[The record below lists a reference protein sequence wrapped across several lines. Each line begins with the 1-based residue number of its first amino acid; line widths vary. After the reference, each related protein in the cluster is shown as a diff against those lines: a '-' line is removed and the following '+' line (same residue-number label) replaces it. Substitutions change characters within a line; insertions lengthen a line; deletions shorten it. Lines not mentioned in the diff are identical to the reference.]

1 MELDTDN
8 SIYTI
13 TPSTSTPSPRAVA
26 TDTSSASPATLKIT
40 PMLRQYLEIKEQH
53 PGTILFYR
61 MGDFY
66 EMFFEDAETAS
77 RVLGITLTSR
87 SREDAPQVPMCGVPY
102 HALTGYLGKMVK
114 AGYRVALCEQVED
127 PKQAKG
133 IVRREVVRVVSPG
146 VTTDEQLLDEKS
158 NTFVCALTASR
169 RGQKLLA
176 VGLSFLDVSTGN
188 FLISELPL
196 SQGRCEPVIDEITRM
211 QPAELLL
218 AEDEEG
224 SLAALTETLRS
235 LLPGLCVTKR
245 QPAQFEPHQALT
257 TLLEHFQVSSLAGFG
272 CDGMEEGI
280 RAAGGL
286 LAYIQETQKTDL
298 AYIRQLRLLSRSG
311 FLIIDESSRRNLEL
325 TETALGGR
333 RQGSLLSVLDLTST
347 PMGARLL
354 RQRLLFPLQDKA
366 RIEQRLEAVAAL
378 VSDSLRRREMQE
390 QLKGIYDME
399 RLCSRLVLG
408 HGNARDMAALK
419 LSLACLPELK
429 RLLLNSAGGLLQ
441 EIGIE
446 LDPLF
451 DLHDLIHRAI
461 RDDAPVTLREGD
473 LIREGFHAEL
483 DELLHL
489 LRDGKQLV
497 ANLEAKERQ
506 RSGIAKLKVGYN
518 RVFGYYFE
526 VSRAQQKSELPD
538 DYIRKQTLANAERF
552 ITPELKELEER
563 IATAQDKRLTLEY
576 ELFIQIREQIAAA
589 AERLLKTAHA
599 IARAD
604 FVVSLAEAAARY
616 QYVRPAITDNRAI
629 YIVEGRHPVIER
641 SMEAGR
647 FVPNDVLLDQDA
659 HELLIITGPNMAGKS
674 TVLRQTALI
683 VLMAHIGSFVPA
695 AQAEICLVDR
705 IFTRVGAMDDLRRG
719 QSTFMV
725 EMNETAN
732 ILNNATER
740 SLVILDEI
748 GRGTSTYDGLAIAWA
763 VAEELAD
770 KNGRGVKTMF
780 ATHYHELTDLATT
793 HPRIQNY
800 SIAVREHGG
809 SIIFLHKLV
818 KGAASRSYGIQVAAL
833 AGVPKQVVQRAQ
845 EILTNIERGEFTP
858 AGEPSIAVSTKKKAQ
873 SQPCQLSLFQPKD
886 DALRKML
893 KEVDPDALSPRQAQ
907 ELVYE
912 LVEEAMRRG

>member
-1 MELDTDN
+1 
-8 SIYTI
+8 
-13 TPSTSTPSPRAVA
+13 
-26 TDTSSASPATLKIT
+26 
-40 PMLRQYLEIKEQH
+40 MLRQYLEIKEQH

-66 EMFFEDAETAS
+66 EMFFEDAEIAS

-87 SREDAPQVPMCGVPY
+87 SREDAQQVPMCGVPY

-114 AGYRVALCEQVED
+114 AGYRVAICEQVED

-133 IVRREVVRVVSPG
+133 IVRREVVRVVTPG

-158 NTFVCALTASR
+158 NTFVCALAVSR
-169 RGQKLLA
+169 KGQKLLA
-176 VGLSFLDVSTGN
+176 LGLSFLDLSTGN

-196 SQGRCEPVIDEITRM
+196 SDGRYETVIDEITRM
-211 QPAELLL
+211 QPAELLVAEEEVELL
-218 AEDEEG
+218 ADLLDQL
-224 SLAALTETLRS
+224 SV
-235 LLPGLCVTKR
+235 LLPGLCLTKR
-245 QPAQFEPHQALT
+245 HDSTFERHQAHT

-272 CDGMEEGI
+272 CDGLDTGI

-286 LAYIQETQKTDL
+286 LAYIQETQKTEL
-298 AYIRQLRLLSRSG
+298 SYISSLRLLTRSG

-325 TETALGGR
+325 TETLIGNR
-333 RQGSLLSVLDLTST
+333 RQGSVLSVLDLTLT

-354 RQRLLFPLQDKA
+354 RQQLLFPLQDKG
-366 RIEQRLEAVAAL
+366 RIERRLAAVAL
-378 VSDSLRRREMQE
+378 LLEDSLRRRDIQA
-390 QLKGIYDME
+390 QFKGIYDLE

-408 HGNARDMAALK
+408 HGNARDMSSLK
-419 LSLACLPELK
+419 FSLACLPELK
-429 RLLLNSAGGLLQ
+429 KLLMNTPAGLLQ
-441 EIGIE
+441 DLGLE

-451 DLHDLIHRAI
+451 DLHDLIAQAI
-461 RDDAPVTLREGD
+461 RDDAPVTLREGG

-483 DELLHL
+483 DELLVL

-518 RVFGYYFE
+518 KVFGYYFE
-526 VSRAQQKSELPD
+526 VSHAQKGTLPED
-538 DYIRKQTLANAERF
+538 FIRKQTLANAERF

-563 IATAQDKRLTLEY
+563 ITTAQDKRLTLEY
-576 ELFIQIREQIAAA
+576 ELFLQIRERIAQQST
-589 AERLLKTAHA
+589 RLLKTAHA
-599 IARAD
+599 VARAD
-604 FVVSLAEAAARY
+604 FLVSLAEAADRY
-616 QYVRPAITDNRAI
+616 QYNKPCISEGDALIIR
-629 YIVEGRHPVIER
+629 EGRHPVIER
-641 SMEAGR
+641 SLEAGR
-647 FVPNDVLLDQDA
+647 FVPNDVHLDQEA

-683 VLMAHIGSFVPA
+683 VLLAHIGSFVPA

-763 VAEELAD
+763 VAEDLAE

-793 HPRIQNY
+793 QQRIRNY
-800 SIAVREHGG
+800 SIAVREHKG

-818 KGAASRSYGIQVAAL
+818 QGAASRSYGIQVAAL

-858 AGEPSIAVSTKKKAQ
+858 TGEPTIAVSTKKAQ
-873 SQPCQLSLFQPKD
+873 RQQAVCQLSLFPTKEDILCQRLKD
-886 DALRKML
+886 
-893 KEVDPDALSPRQAQ
+893 VDPDDLSPKQAQ
-907 ELVYE
+907 DLLYE
-912 LVEEAMRRG
+912 MIEEVRRRG